1 MVASM
6 DRDVIFNGLNDD
18 QRRAVEAVRGPVCI
32 LAGAGSG
39 KTTTIT
45 RRIANQVASGAFEPG
60 AILAVT
66 FTDRAAGEMRARL
79 ERLGATSVRASTF
92 HSAALAQLRHLSQ
105 EEVPQI
111 LPSKAQ
117 ALRQIGNTLPKP
129 YRFRP
134 AGDLATEIEWAKN
147 RRISPA
153 TYMDRLGSHEPPIPA
168 DLMTRV
174 YARYEKGKEQRNLID
189 FEDML
194 ELTIQMFQTDPFAH
208 AQFEAKYHAFTVD
221 EYQDVNLLQET
232 LLREWV
238 GNRDDLCVVGDDY
251 QSIYGFTGASP
262 MYLLEMPARFPSTA
276 IIRLER
282 NYRSTPQILD
292 VANRLVP
299 KLGSTEKFLRAARD
313 DGPAAGIRRFSTAPG
328 EVSFVVNRIA
338 ELHDQGVPYE
348 QIAILYRVNFRSEDY
363 EEPLAA
369 AGIPYQ
375 VRDGAFLTRNAARQ
389 ILSALKRSTSTDV
402 AREVRGIADRAG
414 YLDDPPEGL
423 GEQEMTRQNDLARF
437 IRLAEEFDDGRST
450 MSDFAADLQ
459 SRFGSDGAG
468 RGVVLLTYHRAKGLE
483 FDAVILPR
491 VELNEIPFRR
501 AKTEPEIAE
510 ERRLFYVGITRAK
523 TYLTITWAD
532 DGRRKAS
539 QFIGELL
546 GPKAAPR
553 TLKQVAYPEAS
564 VVAELGAEIG
574 VAGGYT
580 GQIVDINEDGVL
592 IELSGGSDLAV
603 SFGDT
608 VTVDGKSARL
618 APPSPV
624 KAGVIEDLK
633 RWRLDRA
640 KKDEVPAYVIFHD
653 STLEAIAARHPAQ
666 LEELAEIHGIG
677 PTKLE
682 RYGEEII
689 ALLGG

>member
-1 MVASM
+1 MM
-6 DRDVIFNGLNDD
+6 QRDVIFEGLNDD

-45 RRIANQVASGAFEPG
+45 RRIANQVASGAFAPS

-79 ERLGATSVRASTF
+79 ERLGATGVRASTF

-153 TYMDRLGSHEPPIPA
+153 TYLDRLGSHDPPIPA
-168 DLMTRV
+168 DLMARV
-174 YARYEKGKEQRNLID
+174 YDRYENGKEQRNLID

-208 AQFEAKYHAFTVD
+208 GRFEAKYHAFTVD

-238 GNRDDLCVVGDDY
+238 GDRDDLCVVGDDY

-262 MYLLEMPARFPSTA
+262 TYLLEMPARFPST
-276 IIRLER
+276 IVIHLEK
-282 NYRSTPQILD
+282 NYRSTPQVLD

-299 KLGSTEKFLRAARD
+299 QLGASEKILRAEREN
-313 DGPAAGIRRFSTAPG
+313 GPAAGIRRFSTAPG
-328 EVSFVVNRIA
+328 EISFVVNRIV

-402 AREVRGIADRAG
+402 AREVRTIAERAG

-423 GEQEMTRQNDLARF
+423 GEQEMTRQNDLARL

-459 SRFGSDGAG
+459 SRFGGDGAG

-483 FDAVILPR
+483 FEAVLLPR

-501 AKTEPEIAE
+501 AKTEQEIAE

-523 TYLTITWAD
+523 THLTITWAD

-553 TLKQVAYPEAS
+553 TLK
-564 VVAELGAEIG
+564 
-574 VAGGYT
+574 
-580 GQIVDINEDGVL
+580 
-592 IELSGGSDLAV
+592 
-603 SFGDT
+603 
-608 VTVDGKSARL
+608 
-618 APPSPV
+618 
-624 KAGVIEDLK
+624 
-633 RWRLDRA
+633 
-640 KKDEVPAYVIFHD
+640 
-653 STLEAIAARHPAQ
+653 
-666 LEELAEIHGIG
+666 
-677 PTKLE
+677 
-682 RYGEEII
+682 
-689 ALLGG
+689 